1 MATATI
7 DKIDSQLADLQS
19 EIDYLK
25 SQIEI
30 FQAKLSDLEHFKAQK
45 EAQKERVQKF
55 EDKTSKVLTEA
66 ESLNVEIP
74 SKEEFEKVYHIPC
87 CQGGLTDQERKIL
100 WKLPYHLE
108 EAIAEDQCV
117 TKSRLSGI
125 KSSLYKK
132 FGLQGTPCQKT
143 IALKAMSVMYLS

>member
-1 MATATI
+1 MATI
-7 DKIDSQLADLQS
+7 DKINSQLADLQS

-30 FQAKLSDLEHFKAQK
+30 FQAKLSDLENLKAQK

-66 ESLNVEIP
+66 ESQKVEIP
-74 SKEEFEKVYHIPC
+74 SKEDFEKVYDKPYHE
-87 CQGGLTDQERKIL
+87 GGLTDQERKML
-100 WKLPYHLE
+100 WKLPYHAE
-108 EAIAEDQCV
+108 EAIADDQAI
-117 TKSRLSGI
+117 TKSRLSAI
-125 KSSLYKK
+125 KSKLYKK
-132 FGLQGTPCQKT
+132 FGLQGTPRQKT

>member
-7 DKIDSQLADLQS
+7 DKIDSQVADIQN

-45 EAQKERVQKF
+45 ERVQ
-55 EDKTSKVLTEA
+55 DKTSKVLAEA
-66 ESLNVEIP
+66 ESLNVEIL

-87 CQGGLTDQERKIL
+87 YQGGLTDQERKIL

>member
-1 MATATI
+1 MATI

-45 EAQKERVQKF
+45 KAQKERVQN
-55 EDKTSKVLTEA
+55 KTSKVLTEA

-74 SKEEFEKVYHIPC
+74 SKEEFEKVYY
-87 CQGGLTDQERKIL
+87 QGRLTDQERKIL

-143 IALKAMSVMYLS
+143 IALKAMSVTYLS

>member
-1 MATATI
+1 MATI

-45 EAQKERVQKF
+45 KAQKERVQN
-55 EDKTSKVLTEA
+55 KTSKVLTEA

-74 SKEEFEKVYHIPC
+74 SKEEFEKVYY
-87 CQGGLTDQERKIL
+87 QGRLTDQERKIL

>member
-1 MATATI
+1 MTT
-7 DKIDSQLADLQS
+7 KIDTHINEIQQEIDALNSQVEELQS
-19 EIDYLK
+19 RIAELQKMQSKLK
-25 SQIEI
+25 D
-30 FQAKLSDLEHFKAQK
+30 AKLL
-45 EAQKERVQKF
+45 QKF

-74 SKEEFEKVYHIPC
+74 SKEEFEKVYY
-87 CQGGLTDQERKIL
+87 QGRLTDQERKIL

>member
-1 MATATI
+1 MATI

-25 SQIEI
+25 SQFEI

-45 EAQKERVQKF
+45 KAQKERVQN
-55 EDKTSKVLTEA
+55 KTSKVLTEA

-74 SKEEFEKVYHIPC
+74 SKEEFEKVYY
-87 CQGGLTDQERKIL
+87 QGRLTDQERKIL

-143 IALKAMSVMYLS
+143 IALKAMSVTYLS

>member
-1 MATATI
+1 MATI

-30 FQAKLSDLEHFKAQK
+30 FQAKLSDLEHLK
-45 EAQKERVQKF
+45 AQKERVQ
-55 EDKTSKVLTEA
+55 DKTSKVLAEA

-74 SKEEFEKVYHIPC
+74 SKEEFGKVYDIPYY
-87 CQGGLTDQERKIL
+87 QGGLTDQERKIL

-108 EAIAEDQCV
+108 EVIAEDQSV

-143 IALKAMSVMYLS
+143 IALKAMSVMYLG

>member
-1 MATATI
+1 MATI

-45 EAQKERVQKF
+45 KAQKERVQN
-55 EDKTSKVLTEA
+55 KTSKVLTEA

-74 SKEEFEKVYHIPC
+74 SKEEFEKVYY
-87 CQGGLTDQERKIL
+87 QGRLTDQERKIL

-143 IALKAMSVMYLS
+143 IALKAMSAMYLG

>member
-30 FQAKLSDLEHFKAQK
+30 FQAKLSDLEHLK
-45 EAQKERVQKF
+45 AQKERVQ
-55 EDKTSKVLTEA
+55 DKTSKVLTEA

-74 SKEEFEKVYHIPC
+74 SKEEFEKVHDIP
-87 CQGGLTDQERKIL
+87 
-100 WKLPYHLE
+100 
-108 EAIAEDQCV
+108 
-117 TKSRLSGI
+117 
-125 KSSLYKK
+125 YKK

-143 IALKAMSVMYLS
+143 IALKAMSVMYLG

>member
-1 MATATI
+1 MATI
-7 DKIDSQLADLQS
+7 DKIDSQVADIQD

-30 FQAKLSDLEHFKAQK
+30 FQAKLSDLENLKAQK
-45 EAQKERVQKF
+45 EAQKERVQ
-55 EDKTSKVLTEA
+55 DKTSKVLAEA
-66 ESLNVEIP
+66 ESLSVGIP
-74 SKEEFEKVYHIPC
+74 SKEEFGKVYDNPYY
-87 CQGGLTDQERKIL
+87 QGGLTDQERKIL

-143 IALKAMSVMYLS
+143 IALKAMAVMYLS

>member
-1 MATATI
+1 MATI

-45 EAQKERVQKF
+45 KAQKERVQN
-55 EDKTSKVLTEA
+55 KTSKVLTEA

-74 SKEEFEKVYHIPC
+74 SKEEFEKVYY
-87 CQGGLTDQERKIL
+87 QGRLTDQERKIL

-108 EAIAEDQCV
+108 EVIAEDQCV

>member
-7 DKIDSQLADLQS
+7 DKIDSQVADIQN

-30 FQAKLSDLEHFKAQK
+30 FQAKLSDLEHLKAQK
-45 EAQKERVQKF
+45 EAQKERVQ
-55 EDKTSKVLTEA
+55 DRTSKVLTEA

-74 SKEEFEKVYHIPC
+74 SKEEFEKVHDIPC
-87 CQGGLTDQERKIL
+87 YQGGLTDQERKIL

-143 IALKAMSVMYLS
+143 IALKAMSVMYLG